1 MSNTVVVYHSGYGH
15 TQRMAQAVA
24 EGAAAQLIAIDAE
37 GNLPEGG
44 WESLAAA
51 DAIIFGS
58 PTYMGNVS
66 WQFKKFAD
74 ASSKP
79 WYAQAWKDKLAAG
92 FTNSAG
98 LNGDKHNTLAAM
110 FTMAMQH
117 SMLWVSQG
125 LMPANT
131 KAATRKDVNHLVS
144 YAGAIA
150 ASPSDAGADAMA
162 EGDLET
168 ARLFGQR
175 VSALAARFKG

>member
-1 MSNTVVVYHSGYGH
+1 
-15 TQRMAQAVA
+15 
-24 EGAAAQLIAIDAE
+24 
-37 GNLPEGG
+37 
-44 WESLAAA
+44 
-51 DAIIFGS
+51 
-58 PTYMGNVS
+58 
-66 WQFKKFAD
+66 
-74 ASSKP
+74 
-79 WYAQAWKDKLAAG
+79 
-92 FTNSAG
+92 
-98 LNGDKHNTLAAM
+98 
-110 FTMAMQH
+110 
-117 SMLWVSQG
+117 MLWVSQG